1 VISVCIEIKGHP
13 VRLSC
18 DMGRSAD

>member
-13 VRLSC
+13 VWLSC